1 MGSQTLSGLHQ
12 AAAVTEGGQSTAV
25 HVVCVCVRVCVQ
37 LLQLLC
43 LPIPSLQGHAVVADL
58 KVLSW
63 SETAPHDYFNI
74 ATTHDD
80 SMCCAC

>member
-1 MGSQTLSGLHQ
+1 MFGSGHSPLAYKRTSLLPLHGYSKYC
-12 AAAVTEGGQSTAV
+12 ASS
-25 HVVCVCVRVCVQ
+25 
-37 LLQLLC
+37 
-43 LPIPSLQGHAVVADL
+43 IPSLQGHAVVADL

-80 SMCCAC
+80 GRCSAYFSSA